1 MAVGPVTLRGK
12 YSKMFLVLFLWSHV
26 SIWKRTETLLIRIDY
41 LLAFSFENSRC
52 APNYVFRHLIPLKYT
67 PAIFHHLCS
76 KVYYFMSAWMRKRHI
91 KEEMKGKIQV
101 ATPLVPSTKDFWWE
115 RKERRKKNWGY
126 TATPWVPH
134 QDFSTT
140 PLKQAVILW
149 SFMKIITNHRLTAL
163 FCISSELNSLWQCT
177 LLACI

>member
-1 MAVGPVTLRGK
+1 MAVGPVTLRRK

-101 ATPLVPSTKDFWWE
+101 ATPLVPRTKDFWWE
-115 RKERRKKNWGY
+115 RKERRKKKLGIY
-126 TATPWVPH
+126 CY
-134 QDFSTT
+134 
-140 PLKQAVILW
+140 PLSPPPRFFYYPIET
-149 SFMKIITNHRLTAL
+149 SCH
-163 FCISSELNSLWQCT
+163 SLEFYENYH
-177 LLACI
+177 